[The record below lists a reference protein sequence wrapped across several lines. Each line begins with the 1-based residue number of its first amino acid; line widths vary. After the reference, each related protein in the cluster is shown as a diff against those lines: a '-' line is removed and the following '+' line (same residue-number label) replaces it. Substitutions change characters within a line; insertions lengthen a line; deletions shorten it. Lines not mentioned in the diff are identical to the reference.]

1 MALSVSASALRAAR
15 IRAGLSR
22 ELVAV
27 AIHRSH
33 YTVVKYENGA
43 NQPSAQVLVRLSELY
58 RCPIEDF
65 LGSDDDSAVVA

>member
-27 AIHRSH
+27 ATNRSH
-33 YTVVKYENGA
+33 YTVVKYERGA
-43 NQPSAQVLVRLSELY
+43 TVPSAQVLVRLSELY
-58 RCPIEDF
+58 HCPIADF
-65 LGSDDDSAVVA
+65 LIDDSAVA